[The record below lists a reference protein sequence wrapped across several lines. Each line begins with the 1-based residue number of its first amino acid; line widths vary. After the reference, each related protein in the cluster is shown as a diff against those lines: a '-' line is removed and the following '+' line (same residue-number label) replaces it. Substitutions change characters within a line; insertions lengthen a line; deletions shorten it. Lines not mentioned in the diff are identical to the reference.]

1 MAADPILPLHRIEAM
16 RRDKLWPELTLH
28 DCLRQALD
36 RHPQDTAIIDH
47 NSVTGNRTVLS
58 YQALHDCTERIAAG
72 LWRAGLRRGDV
83 VSIQLPNWWQFTA
96 VHLAC
101 VRLGAIT
108 NPLMPIFRER
118 EMLFMLDLAKTK
130 FLIVPEVFRGY
141 EHATLAHSLRKRLP
155 HLQGIYVVGTEA
167 SGNFQ
172 RELLNADP
180 PNDTMMADWEGIRP
194 NEVVQILYTSGTT
207 GEPKGV
213 MHTSNTLFSNL
224 TRYAQRL
231 RLTREDVVLM
241 ASPLAHQTGFMYGL
255 MQPIY
260 LGCKAVLQDIWD
272 PAKAAA
278 IVRREKVTYTMA
290 STPFLADMT
299 EIAGTVSDAFNS
311 LRLFHSAG
319 APIPRG
325 LVRDATERLGA
336 TIISGWGMTENG
348 AAATTRPD
356 DHPEKIFETDGCAMD
371 GMELRVV
378 DDDQHSLS
386 PGESGFLQ
394 VRGCSNFVGYLH
406 RPHLYQ
412 TNADG
417 WFATG
422 DIARLDADGYLRI
435 TGRSKDVVIRGGE
448 NIPVVEIE
456 NVLFKHPLLRE
467 VAIIGRTDARLGER
481 CAAWVVPR
489 GDHQPTLA
497 DLTSYLQSCG
507 VAKAYFPEFIRVV
520 SELPKTV
527 TGKIQKF
534 QLRAMEAERQA

>member
-1 MAADPILPLHRIEAM
+1 MTAEPILHPNRVETMNRAG
-16 RRDKLWPELTLH
+16 LWAELTLH
-28 DCLRQALD
+28 DCLQRTLD
-36 RHPQDTAIIDH
+36 QHPQDTAIIDH
-47 NSVTGNRTVLS
+47 NSVTGQRTAVS
-58 YQALHDCTERIAAG
+58 YQDLNDRSERIAAG
-72 LWRAGLRRGDV
+72 LWLAGLRRGDV
-83 VSIQLPNWWQFTA
+83 VSIQLPNWWQFA
-96 VHLAC
+96 ALHLAC

-118 EMLFMLDLAKTK
+118 ELSFMLNLAETK
-130 FLIVPEVFRGY
+130 FLVVPEVFRGY
-141 EHATLAHSLRKRLP
+141 DHATLGHSLKKSLP
-155 HLQGIYVVGTEA
+155 HLKDVYVIESGG
-167 SGNFQ
+167 SGNFE

-180 PNDTMMADWEGIRP
+180 PAVSLRSEWAAIRP

-224 TRYAQRL
+224 TRYAQRM
-231 RLTREDVVLM
+231 RLTRQDVILM

-260 LGCKAVLQDIWD
+260 LGCKAVLQDIWN
-272 PAKAAA
+272 ATMAAD

-299 EIAGTVSDAFNS
+299 ELANTSAEAFAS

-319 APIPRG
+319 APIPRA

-356 DHPEKIFETDGCAMD
+356 DPPEKIFETDGCAME

-378 DDDQHSLS
+378 DEQQQSLA

-394 VRGCSNFVGYLH
+394 VRGCSNFVGYLR
-406 RPHLYQ
+406 RPRLYQ
-412 TNADG
+412 TDADG
-417 WFATG
+417 WFSTG
-422 DIARLDADGYLRI
+422 DIARLDGDGYLRI
-435 TGRSKDVVIRGGE
+435 TGRTKDVVIRGGE
-448 NIPVVEIE
+448 NVPVVEIE
-456 NVLFKHPLLRE
+456 NVLYGHPLVRE
-467 VAIIGRTDARLGER
+467 VAIVARADARLGER

-489 GDHQPTLA
+489 GDQTPTLA
-497 DLTSYLQSCG
+497 DLSKYLQSCG

-520 SELPKTV
+520 TELPKTP

-534 QLRAMEAERQA
+534 QLRAMEAQRTE